1 VAEREEMRI
10 DWSIVKKK
18 TLWNYEELTEKIIRN
33 FSYRFIQECYN
44 HNMKQ
49 ARVYAS
55 SLLGFD
61 PKRSKYINE
70 VNDIFTKLE
79 SPGIAD
85 YEELVHQV
93 ESREKCQDFVKK
105 TKLPFEQLILTLNH
119 IFRWVLPHTIYLK
132 ELIDEENETQR
143 KCVDELMKHNIR
155 FNLDILE
162 QGRTREGRHKISE
175 QTGVPK
181 AFLLELVNRADMSR
195 LPYSNRKTVKHL
207 SAAGYD
213 TLRKLAE
220 TAPEKMM
227 SDMKRYFDGL
237 GVKVAGFIDLKGIAQ
252 WARTI
257 PRIVEN
263 A

>member
-1 VAEREEMRI
+1 VPERDEVMI

-18 TLWNYEELTEKIIRN
+18 TLWNYEELTEKIMRI

-44 HNMKQ
+44 HNMKK

-61 PKRSKYINE
+61 PKRSEYINE

-79 SPGIAD
+79 SLGIAD
-85 YEELVHQV
+85 YEDLVHQV

-119 IFRWVLPHTIYLK
+119 VFRWVLPHTIYLK
-132 ELIDEENETQR
+132 ELVDEENETHR
-143 KCVDELMKHNIR
+143 KYVDELREHGIR

-162 QGRTREGRHKISE
+162 QGRTKEDRKKIII
-175 QTGVPK
+175 QTGVPEP
-181 AFLLELVNRADMSR
+181 LIQELVNRADMSR

-220 TAPEKMM
+220 TDPEKMM

-237 GVKVAGFIDLKGIAQ
+237 GVKIAGFIDLKGIAQ
-252 WARTI
+252 WAKTI
-257 PRIVEN
+257 PRIVESE
-263 A
+263 